1 MADTLGSFRKVIA
14 VITKTRKKMLHK
26 KMIKMTKKQKIWLAV
41 RVIVD
46 LFVMMKSKRR
56 RMITKAK
63 LTNWRALERKYLK

>member
-1 MADTLGSFRKVIA
+1 MADTLECFRKVIA

-26 KMIKMTKKQKIWLAV
+26 KMIRMTKKQKIWLAV
-41 RVIVD
+41 RVIVG

-56 RMITKAK
+56 RMLTKAK